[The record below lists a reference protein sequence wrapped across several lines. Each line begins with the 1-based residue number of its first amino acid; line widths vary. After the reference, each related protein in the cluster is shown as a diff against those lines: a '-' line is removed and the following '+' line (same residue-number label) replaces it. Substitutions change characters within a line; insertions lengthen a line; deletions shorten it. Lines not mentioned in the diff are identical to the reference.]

1 MPTTSAA
8 VSVAAALTAG
18 AGLIHGLAAAA
29 HGGGSTLTVAFA
41 VTAAAQ
47 VILSVAVAVRPGRA
61 TLVAAAVVNLCVAG
75 AWLTSRLSGLP
86 LLDELAERQPF
97 GRQDLIVSV
106 MEVAAAGAAL
116 LAARHARPAAARAL
130 SPVWAVAALPVLVGA
145 TAPHHHPT
153 QPGGGQHAHGV
164 SLASDPIFRGADT
177 SKASEE
183 QLQAARDLIVRTRQA
198 VSRQLSDEP
207 SVVAAGYRSIG
218 DGSGVGS
225 HEHFVNPSY
234 LADGRELDP
243 ERVESI
249 VVERTGSGKR
259 IVSAMYILEM
269 GKTLA
274 DAPATAP
281 GVAAWHDHQ
290 DLCWD
295 PIGLRLAG
303 RLVNGRCVP
312 AGIFVATPP
321 MLHVWL
327 QDHQCGPMAGLDGHG
342 TGCGPSH
349 GH

>member
-1 MPTTSAA
+1 M
-8 VSVAAALTAG
+8 SVAAALTAG

-29 HGGGSTLTVAFA
+29 HGGGSALTAAFA
-41 VTAAAQ
+41 VTAVAQ
-47 VILSVAVAVRPGRA
+47 VVLAVAVAVRPRRA
-61 TLVAAAVVNLCVAG
+61 TLVVAAVVNICAAG
-75 AWLTSRLSGLP
+75 VWLTSRLSGLP
-86 LLDELAERQPF
+86 LLDELTEPQPF

-116 LAARHARPAAARAL
+116 LAARHTRPVPARAL
-130 SPVWAVAALPVLVGA
+130 SPVWAVVALPVLVGA
-145 TAPHHHPT
+145 TAPHHHPV
-153 QPGGGQHAHGV
+153 QAGGAPHAQHV
-164 SLASDPIFRGADT
+164 SVAADPIFRGADT

-183 QLQAARDLIVRTRQA
+183 QLHAARDLIVRTRDA
-198 VSRQLSDEP
+198 VSGQLVDER

-218 DGSGVGS
+218 DGSSVGS
-225 HEHFVNPSY
+225 YEHFVNVSY

-243 ERVESI
+243 GRVESI
-249 VVERTGSGKR
+249 VMERTASGKR
-259 IVSAMYILEM
+259 VVSAMYILEM
-269 GKTLA
+269 GKTMA

-295 PIGLRLAG
+295 PLSMRLVG

-312 AGIFVATPP
+312 GGIFVATPP

-327 QDHQCGPMAGLDGHG
+327 QDHRCGPMAGVDGHG
-342 TGCGPSH
+342 AACGPKH